1 MASCEQHFNGTY
13 NQSTASS
20 NIQSIN
26 FTVCYRKV
34 SDTTL
39 TTLEHLYNKGNCAV
53 SKTSSATE
61 TESSEGKT
69 EASSTNG
76 EAQTSDGG
84 ADTQATSN
92 NGEYIQRSK

>member
-34 SDTTL
+34 NTTL

-76 EAQTSDGG
+76 GTQTSDGG
-84 ADTQATSN
+84 VDTQATNN
-92 NGEYIQRSK
+92 NGEYIQRAK